1 MPIKIEVK
9 MDSESMAEFMIY
21 HIYTGT
27 SGILA
32 LVLGFLN
39 VGFTI
44 SFVMRGNYLLAGV
57 FLIFVAVIL
66 FLFPRFIKKSVTKQ
80 MENSKLTNPVI
91 YEFDENGVRT
101 KAEDDEEGKF
111 LAWSGFKKAISR
123 KRIVILYDTQKRA
136 VILPIEQMGEHYAAV
151 TDLIAAKM
159 PASAVRIRRGD
170 GKK

>member
-57 FLIFVAVIL
+57 FLICL
-66 FLFPRFIKKSVTKQ
+66 LYTSQP
-80 MENSKLTNPVI
+80 
-91 YEFDENGVRT
+91 
-101 KAEDDEEGKF
+101 EGC
-111 LAWSGFKKAISR
+111 I
-123 KRIVILYDTQKRA
+123 
-136 VILPIEQMGEHYAAV
+136 
-151 TDLIAAKM
+151 
-159 PASAVRIRRGD
+159 
-170 GKK
+170 